1 MSTSDGLQGFVVH
14 SFTRTVEG
22 TTQVCLIGRLS
33 DGRSFAAVITGVEPT
48 LYVRASGEV
57 RAAAV
62 AGSLG
67 APLETSGMR
76 TMDGE
81 QCLALR
87 CPTPVTLNRLAEA
100 LARAEI
106 RTYEADLRTHDRFLM
121 DRKVHG
127 SLTLTG
133 EIQKG
138 RRVDALF
145 MNPVVGPSDW
155 EPRLCLLSLDIETNP
170 FGQEIYAVA
179 LSGVSPDGEKEEA
192 VFLAKPEAGE
202 GPQGLAGLR
211 VAATDSRG
219 VPGREPSINRYPT
232 EREMLS
238 AFAARLVQLDP
249 DIIVGWNVIDFDF
262 ARIIDR
268 FKHHGLSLAL
278 GRSGE
283 PCSYLPGEQRK
294 PSALIIPGRQVLDG
308 VRLVRSGPQRFPDQ
322 SLEAVANE
330 VLGYGKE
337 IAAIRGRTKLEE
349 IQRLYRD
356 DPVALCRYC
365 LADARLVLAILD
377 RTGLMRLTLKRCRLI
392 GVSLSRAWT
401 SIAAF
406 DFIYIEA
413 MHRRGIVAP
422 TLGVDALPLTE
433 APGGA
438 IITPL
443 SGLYDNVYVFDFQ
456 SLYPSIIRTFN
467 IDPVSFVP
475 SYLPEERAGRDA
487 PGPIRAPNGARF
499 RREPGLL
506 PELLGQ
512 FFESRGEAKRSG
524 DQVASHVY
532 KIVMNSFY
540 GVLGASGCRF
550 AGSDLAGAIT
560 GFGHH
565 ILYWCRDF
573 LASQGL
579 RTLYGDTDSLFV
591 QSGLPAGTTGELLR
605 ARGVELCGMVNR
617 ELARHITE
625 SYGVEPRLLLQFEK
639 TYSRFFVPPLRVRGP
654 LSDRET
660 TTDRRSPHEAGAESK
675 RGRSKGY
682 AGAILGEEGAP
693 IRLEVKGMEA
703 ARRDWTKAAKEFQ
716 LEMLRL
722 VFERLP
728 AGEIVRFVRSFLA
741 EIAAGHM
748 DDSLVYTKALR
759 KSVDEY
765 ASSLPAHVRA
775 ARYLEAGEQSGLIDY
790 LWTKEGPQPVG
801 GTTAPI
807 AYDHYLEKQIKPI
820 AATFSE
826 VIGVDLEELFHRDRQ
841 LPLF

>member
-1 MSTSDGLQGFVVH
+1 MSTSDGFQGFVVH
-14 SFTRTVEG
+14 SFTRTVKG

-33 DGRSFAAVITGVEPT
+33 DGRSFAAVIPGVKPA
-48 LYVRASGEV
+48 LHVRASDQA
-57 RAAAV
+57 RAASV
-62 AGSLG
+62 AESLG
-67 APLETSGMR
+67 ASLGPSGMR

-81 QCLALR
+81 QCLSLR
-87 CPTPVTLNRLAEA
+87 CPTPSALSRLAEA
-100 LARAEI
+100 LGRAEV
-106 RTYEADLRTHDRFLM
+106 RTYEADLRAHDLFLM
-121 DRKVHG
+121 DRAVHG

-133 EIQKG
+133 EVQRG

-145 MNPVVGPSDW
+145 MNPLVGPSDW
-155 EPRLCLLSLDIETNP
+155 EPRLSLLSLDIETNP
-170 FGQEIYAVA
+170 FGQEIYAIA
-179 LSGVSPDGEKEEA
+179 LSQVSPDGKRGEE
-192 VFLAKPEAGE
+192 VFLAHSS
-202 GPQGLAGLR
+202 
-211 VAATDSRG
+211 AAAE
-219 VPGREPSINRYPT
+219 REPGAPGDPLPSGRGPTGQPMVVGDTAAAQSTEPPIRRHQT
-232 EREMLS
+232 EREMLA

-268 FKHHGLSLAL
+268 FKHYGLSLAL
-278 GRSGE
+278 GRSAE

-308 VRLVRSGPQRFPDQ
+308 VRLVRSGPQRFADQ
-322 SLEAVANE
+322 SLEAVAQE

-337 IAAIRGRTKLEE
+337 IGATRGRAKLEE
-349 IQRLYRD
+349 IRRLYRD

-365 LADARLVLAILD
+365 LADARLVLEILD
-377 RTGLMRLTLKRCRLI
+377 RTGLMKLTIKRCRLI

-406 DFIYIEA
+406 DSIYIEA

-443 SGLYDNVYVFDFQ
+443 SGLYDNVFVFDFQ

-467 IDPVSFVP
+467 IDPVSYIP
-475 SYLPEERAGRDA
+475 DYLPEERAGNDE
-487 PGPIRAPNGARF
+487 PIRAPNAARF

-512 FFESRGEAKRSG
+512 FFESRSDAKRAG
-524 DQVASHVY
+524 DQVASYVY

-591 QSGLPAGTTGELLR
+591 QSGLPPGTAGEPLR
-605 ARGVELCGMVNR
+605 ARGAEVCAMVNL
-617 ELARHITE
+617 ELARHLGE
-625 SYGVEPRLLLQFEK
+625 SYRVEPRLLLQFEK
-639 TYSRFFVPPLRVRGP
+639 TYSRFFVPPLRVRGA
-654 LSDRET
+654 LSGGE
-660 TTDRRSPHEAGAESK
+660 PGAESL

-693 IRLEVKGMEA
+693 IRIEVKGMEA
-703 ARRDWTKAAKEFQ
+703 ARRDWTRAAKEFQ
-716 LEMLRL
+716 VEMLRL
-722 VFERLP
+722 VFERVP
-728 AGEIVRFVRSFLA
+728 ADEIVRFVRSFLA
-741 EIAAGHM
+741 EIAAGRM
-748 DDSLVYTKALR
+748 DDALVYTKALR

-775 ARYLEAGEQSGLIDY
+775 ARYLEAGEQSGLINY
-790 LWTKEGPQPVG
+790 LWTKDGPQPAG
-801 GTTAPI
+801 SATAPI
-807 AYDHYLEKQIKPI
+807 DYDHYLEKQIKPI
-820 AATFSE
+820 ASTFSE

>member
-1 MSTSDGLQGFVVH
+1 MGRSDGIEGFVVH
-14 SFTRTVEG
+14 SFTRTAKG
-22 TTQVCLIGRLS
+22 ATQVCLIGRLS
-33 DGRSFAAVITGVEPT
+33 DGRSFAAVIPGVEPT
-48 LYVRASGEV
+48 LHVRASDKE

-62 AGSLG
+62 ATPLG
-67 APLETSGMR
+67 ASLRPSEMR

-81 QCLALR
+81 QCLALP
-87 CPTPVTLNRLAEA
+87 CPTPTALNRLAEA
-100 LARAEI
+100 LAREEV
-106 RTYEADLRTHDRFLM
+106 RTYEADLRTHDLFLM
-121 DRKVHG
+121 DRGVHG

-145 MNPVVGPSDW
+145 INPVVGPSGW
-155 EPRLCLLSLDIETNP
+155 EPRLFLLSLDIETNP
-170 FGQEIYAVA
+170 FGREIYAVA
-179 LSGVSPDGEKEEA
+179 LSWVSPSREKEEE
-192 VFLAKPEAGE
+192 VFLARSGAEKRPRGPADPSGAPGGE
-202 GPQGLAGLR
+202 PPIR
-211 VAATDSRG
+211 
-219 VPGREPSINRYPT
+219 RYAT
-232 EREMLS
+232 EREMLA
-238 AFAARLVQLDP
+238 AFAARLVELDP
-249 DIIVGWNVIDFDF
+249 DVIVGWNVIDFDF
-262 ARIIDR
+262 ARIIER

-283 PCSYLPGEQRK
+283 PCTYLPGAQRK
-294 PSALIIPGRQVLDG
+294 PSALILAGRQVLDG
-308 VRLVRSGPQRFPDQ
+308 VRLVRSGPQRFADQ
-322 SLEAVANE
+322 SLEAVAQE

-337 IAAIRGRTKLEE
+337 ITATRGRAKLEE

-356 DPVALCRYC
+356 DPAALCRYC
-365 LADARLVLAILD
+365 LADARLVLEILD
-377 RTGLMRLTLKRCRLI
+377 RTGLMVLTLKRCSLI

-406 DFIYIEA
+406 DSIYIEA

-467 IDPVSFVP
+467 IDPVSYIP
-475 SYLPEERAGRDA
+475 DSLPDDRAGS
-487 PGPIRAPNGARF
+487 PEPIRAPNGARF

-512 FFESRGEAKRSG
+512 FFESRSEAKRAG
-524 DQVASHVY
+524 DQVASFVF

-560 GFGHH
+560 GLGHH

-591 QSGLPAGTTGELLR
+591 QSGLPAGTKGEAIR
-605 ARGVELCGMVNR
+605 ARGAELCSLVNR
-617 ELARHITE
+617 ELARHLTE

-639 TYSRFFVPPLRVRGP
+639 TYSRFFVPPLRARGP
-654 LSDRET
+654 LSGRELTADRSSRGE
-660 TTDRRSPHEAGAESK
+660 PGAEPP
-675 RGRSKGY
+675 RGRAKGY

-693 IRLEVKGMEA
+693 IRIEVKGMEA
-703 ARRDWTKAAKEFQ
+703 ARRDWTDAAKRFQ

-728 AGEIVRFVRSFLA
+728 AGEIVRFVRSFLT
-741 EIAAGHM
+741 EIADGRM

-759 KSVDEY
+759 KAVDEY
-765 ASSLPAHVRA
+765 ASSIPAHVRA
-775 ARYLEAGEQSGLIDY
+775 ARYLDAGEQSGLIDY

-801 GTTAPI
+801 ATTAPI
-807 AYDHYLEKQIKPI
+807 DYDHYLEKQIKPI
-820 AATFSE
+820 AAAFSE